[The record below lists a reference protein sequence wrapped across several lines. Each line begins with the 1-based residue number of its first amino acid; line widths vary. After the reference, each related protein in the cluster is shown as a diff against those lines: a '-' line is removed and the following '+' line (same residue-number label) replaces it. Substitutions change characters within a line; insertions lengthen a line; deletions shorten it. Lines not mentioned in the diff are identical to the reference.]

1 MGEIRPGCKGA
12 RDEIRPTKKLA
23 ALSGAHRADDAPLL
37 PAIREPHPA
46 DGAPRNQRCCRCQ
59 HWTTQKELNGEESDP
74 VDFSLLW
81 PYQFL

>member
-37 PAIREPHPA
+37 GAIRETHPA
-46 DGAPRNQRCCRCQ
+46 DGPPVI
-59 HWTTQKELNGEESDP
+59 SD
-74 VDFSLLW
+74 VAAVNIGQCKKNLMEKKAIR
-81 PYQFL
+81 